1 MGLATKIPSLVFQF
15 IGDLLTGTATLSSS
29 SSMTFNDAGIL
40 LAYETKAIN
49 FNSSTS
55 LVRYANDFVGG
66 YGTQFAI
73 SFWIKPV
80 YQSSVLFPII
90 IGSPQ
95 GGTGNVGGGAGVF
108 IALKRN
114 TSTEYGITFNFQD
127 PSDSD
132 HPNSGL
138 NAQIDNANI
147 TVGAWNHV
155 FYSFNNTG
163 SLSKLSV
170 NGSTKTL
177 SSTFENTAFFP
188 SGSDND
194 TFLGAAIGTGTSLV
208 DNFKGD
214 LADVWIDNGFLDAT
228 SSTEIAKFRTSLNKP
243 TGTYPSSQV
252 LLKGDATDW
261 QNTGSKDLGTQTLT
275 NISTA
280 TSNPTD

>member
-55 LVRYANDFVGG
+55 LVRYTNDFIGG
-66 YGTQFAI
+66 FGAFAI

-80 YQSSVLFPII
+80 YQSSVFFPII

-95 GGTGNVGGGAGVF
+95 GGTGNVGGGTGVF

-127 PSDSD
+127 PADSNQ
-132 HPNSGL
+132 PSSGL

-155 FYSFNNTG
+155 FFSTNG
-163 SLSKLSV
+163 SNGKLSV
-170 NGSTKTL
+170 NGTSKTL
-177 SSTFENTAFFP
+177 SIDLQAGSLFTSTTT
-188 SGSDND
+188 ND

-214 LADVWIDNGFLDAT
+214 LADVWVDDGFLDAT
-228 SSTEIAKFRTSLNKP
+228 SSTEIAKFRTSANKP
-243 TGTYPSSQV
+243 TGNYPSSQV